1 MTIAKLDW
9 HGAGPAG
16 QVGKCLARALNIP
29 RMHRTEWRFAYQRTR
44 RIAKDAR
51 GCCRFVNCRAGNI
64 VDSDD
69 VERILHQS
77 AEAVFALL
85 HFAVLAQQFLDA
97 FEKAGFQLIF
107 NTK

>member
-1 MTIAKLDW
+1 MNTQEARELEVEQ
-9 HGAGPAG
+9 GP
-16 QVGKCLARALNIP
+16 
-29 RMHRTEWRFAYQRTR
+29 RFEA
-44 RIAKDAR
+44 ANS
-51 GCCRFVNCRAGNI
+51 RF
-64 VDSDD
+64 D